1 MARGGF
7 TEQELAALNK
17 NKYVLYAENNKI
29 AYSNEFKHHFMK
41 ELLSG
46 KRPKEIFAE
55 AGFDVEA
62 LGSKRIERATS
73 RWKESYKAGTLGN
86 YDDSKVRE
94 VHARRKDKHRND
106 CIDKTVYR
114 QSLEIKN
121 LEEKIASRDRKISE
135 LQINLKMLREELIN
149 PNVSD
154 TCENIAHL
162 TEINKLNEDLLKQR
176 STEIRYL
183 QAKVKILATIG
194 FTEKDEY
201 NFTKGDK
208 DKIYEFIYNT
218 FKNYRVKRSADSIL
232 RIMGIDPRSYYHYL
246 NLKNLSAENNQEEK

>member
-7 TEQELAALNK
+7 TEQELEALNK

-62 LGSKRIERATS
+62 LGSKRIERATH

-94 VHARRKDKHRND
+94 VHARRKDNHRNL
-106 CIDKTVYR
+106 CIDKTIHI

-135 LQINLKMLREELIN
+135 LQLNLKMLREELLN
-149 PNVSD
+149 PSLSD
-154 TCENIAHL
+154 SCEKIAHL
-162 TEINKLNEDLLKQR
+162 TEINKLNEEMLKQR
-176 STEIRYL
+176 FTEIRYL

-194 FTEKDEY
+194 FTEKDVY
-201 NFTKGDK
+201 DFTKGNK

-232 RIMGIDPRSYYHYL
+232 RVMGIDPRSYYHYL
-246 NLKNLSAENNQEEK
+246 NLKNLSEENNLEEK